1 MFFFLNLFIDE
12 IFIYTVTRLKIAKIK
27 MENGNDI
34 WEIKYPRRPTISS
47 VVQLSLSVLKNYFQG
62 LFVLVSFYFLSSLFL
77 ALALVLSLSLLV
89 VSSLTFRKLSKPRYF
104 CKIRLVWL
112 PPGRRTEEAD
122 GSITVQAVCNIT
134 VHPLRSAKVG
144 AGMSRTAGRQIF

>member
-1 MFFFLNLFIDE
+1 M
-12 IFIYTVTRLKIAKIK
+12 K
-27 MENGNDI
+27 
-34 WEIKYPRRPTISS
+34 TISEKLNILG
-47 VVQLSLSVLKNYFQG
+47 VQRFPPSFNYLFPFKNYFQG